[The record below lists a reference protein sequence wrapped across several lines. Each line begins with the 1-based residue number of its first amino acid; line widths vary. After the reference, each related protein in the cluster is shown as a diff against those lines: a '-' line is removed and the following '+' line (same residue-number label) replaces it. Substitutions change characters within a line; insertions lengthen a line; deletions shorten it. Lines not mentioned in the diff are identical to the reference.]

1 MRMNR
6 KKNIFQQAYV
16 YMHINAITVY
26 ILYIIT
32 HLQTKMLKYIKAVW
46 DIINIAV

>member
-1 MRMNR
+1 MNR

-26 ILYIIT
+26 VYYYTLTDKNAKVY
-32 HLQTKMLKYIKAVW
+32 
-46 DIINIAV
+46 